1 MSKKV
6 AIAILLV
13 VVLIAAI
20 VAIIFATQLSSF
32 NGATVG
38 VHVGDSFTYSIVGVS
53 TLIGLDAVE
62 TPGFSQ
68 HNQTDFFKIT
78 ITEVNGTS
86 ASFDTMW
93 RFLNGTENTNKET
106 IDVSNGMKTNPD
118 GFWPIYSPNLNVMDL
133 IRPTGYDGLTVNLTA
148 TRTYAD
154 STRESNFWF
163 LENEFSD
170 ANDPSGSTFRYEYI
184 GVYFDK
190 QTGMLETLI
199 NYTEYNNPAKSE
211 TITWILVNSTV
222 WAVQ

>member
-6 AIAILLV
+6 TITILLL
-13 VVLIAAI
+13 VVLIAAT
-20 VAIIFATQLSSF
+20 VAILFATQLSPS
-32 NGATVG
+32 NGVTVG

-78 ITEVNGTS
+78 IAEVNGTS
-86 ASFDTMW
+86 VSFDILW
-93 RFLNGTENTNKET
+93 RFLNGTEITNKET
-106 IDVSNGMKTNPD
+106 IDVSNGNKSHPD
-118 GFWPIYSPNLNVMDL
+118 AFWAIYPPNLTVEDL
-133 IRPTGYDGLTVNLTA
+133 IRPTGYDGLTVNLTDNRA
-148 TRTYAD
+148 YSD

-163 LENEFSD
+163 LENEFFNI
-170 ANDPSGSTFRYEYI
+170 NDPSRSTFRYEYI

-190 QTGMLETLI
+190 QTGMLETLS

-211 TITWILVNSTV
+211 VITWNLVNSTV